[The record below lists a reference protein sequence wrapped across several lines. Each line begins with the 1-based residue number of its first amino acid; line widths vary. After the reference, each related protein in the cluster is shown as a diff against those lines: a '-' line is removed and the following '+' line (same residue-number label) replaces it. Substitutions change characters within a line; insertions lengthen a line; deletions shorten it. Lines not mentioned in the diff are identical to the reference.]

1 MEPIAS
7 ALILE
12 GAKLA
17 LQIYFVNMRLAGKTV
32 EEINAV
38 FDAEKLR
45 FDKNRPEYLPDV

>member
-17 LQIYFVNMRLAGKTV
+17 LQVYFLNMRLAGKTV
-32 EEINAV
+32 EEIRDV
-38 FDAEKLR
+38 FDAEKMK
-45 FDKNRPEYLPDV
+45 FEKNRPEYLPDV

>member
-7 ALILE
+7 ALILV

-17 LQIYFVNMRLAGKTV
+17 LQVYFFNMRLAGKTV
-32 EEINAV
+32 EEIDAV
-38 FDAEKLR
+38 FDSEKLK